1 MMSNEK
7 KTFNFRTDL
16 ASERRDLY
24 RKANSIENEIQG
36 IESKKEEV
44 NENISVERV
53 KITNEEGEKAIGK
66 PIGNYITIDIQKLKI
81 AQDEDIEKSAET
93 LSNELKKL
101 IDTHIDSQGEILV
114 VGLGNIYV
122 TPDSL
127 GPKVINE
134 IEVTRHIINYLP
146 QYVEEGTRMVS
157 AISPGVLG
165 TTGIETLEILKGI
178 VDNIHPKLVIVID
191 ALASR
196 SIERIS
202 STVQISD
209 TGIVPGAGVGNTRA
223 ELSQST
229 LGIPVIAIGIPTV
242 VETAV
247 LVNDSLDLFITKL
260 QEEAKSNDYL
270 NQLDLFITK
279 LQEEAKSNDY
289 LNQLKE
295 QDNYEEIK
303 EALLPRDFNL
313 IVTPKEIDDLIE
325 NMKDVVAK
333 GINLSM

>member
-1 MMSNEK
+1 MY
-7 KTFNFRTDL
+7 NFRTDL
-16 ASERRDLY
+16 ALERRDIYKKVNKL
-24 RKANSIENEIQG
+24 NEIDG
-36 IESKKEEV
+36 VESTEEEI
-44 NENISVERV
+44 NEKIKLSKV
-53 KITNEEGEKAIGK
+53 KITNKNGEEAIGK
-66 PIGNYITIDIQKLKI
+66 PIGNYITIDVKGLKLADDDEIKKI
-81 AQDEDIEKSAET
+81 SDV
-93 LSNELKKL
+93 LSNELKEMLNIHVNKQEDIL
-101 IDTHIDSQGEILV
+101 I

-127 GPKVINE
+127 GPKVVND

-165 TTGIETLEILKGI
+165 TTGIETVEILKGI

-202 STVQISD
+202 STVQLSD
-209 TGIVPGAGVGNTRA
+209 TGIVPGAGVGNKRS
-223 ELSQST
+223 EISQST

-247 LVNDSLDLFITKL
+247 LVNDC
-260 QEEAKSNDYL
+260 L
-270 NQLDLFITK
+270 NMFITK

-295 QDNYEEIK
+295 QDNYDEIK
-303 EALLPRDFNL
+303 EALIPGDFNL

-325 NMKDVVAK
+325 NMTEVVAK

>member
-1 MMSNEK
+1 MY
-7 KTFNFRTDL
+7 NFRTDL
-16 ASERRDLY
+16 ASERRDIY
-24 RKANSIENEIQG
+24 QKANNLSNEIDG
-36 IESKKEEV
+36 IESTKEEI
-44 NENISVERV
+44 NENIKVERV
-53 KITNEEGEKAIGK
+53 KIINENGEKAIGK
-66 PIGNYITIDIQKLKI
+66 PIGSYITIDIKKLKI
-81 AQDEDIEKSAET
+81 AQEEEIQKAAET
-93 LSNELKKL
+93 LSNELRKI
-101 IDTHIDSQGEILV
+101 IDAHIDKQGEVLV

-165 TTGIETLEILKGI
+165 TTGIETVEILKGI
-178 VDNIHPKLVIVID
+178 VDNINPKLVIVID

-209 TGIVPGAGVGNTRA
+209 TGIVPGAGVGNTRS
-223 ELSQST
+223 EISQKT
-229 LGIPVIAIGIPTV
+229 LGIPVVAIGIPTV

-247 LVNDSLDLFITKL
+247 LVNDSLDLLIQKL
-260 QEEAKSNDYL
+260 QDEAKSNDYL
-270 NQLDLFITK
+270 NK
-279 LQEEAKSNDY
+279 
-289 LNQLKE
+289 LKE
-295 QDNYEEIK
+295 EDNYEEIK
-303 EALLPRDFNL
+303 QALLPQDYNL

-325 NMKDVVAK
+325 NMKDVVAR
-333 GINLSM
+333 GINFAV